1 MTITLRQ
8 YALRVRIRVDPT
20 REGAARPEYFI
31 DHPISMCT
39 HNRIPNADD
48 LHDPVIGLI
57 AVAGSQ
63 GASTTRAPAIAI
75 PSTNLNA
82 ES

>member
-1 MTITLRQ
+1 MTIILGQ
-8 YALRVRIRVDPT
+8 YSLRVRIRVDPT
-20 REGAARPEYFI
+20 REGTARPEYFI

-39 HNRIPNADD
+39 HNRIPNAED

-63 GASTTRAPAIAI
+63 GTSTTRAPTTTL